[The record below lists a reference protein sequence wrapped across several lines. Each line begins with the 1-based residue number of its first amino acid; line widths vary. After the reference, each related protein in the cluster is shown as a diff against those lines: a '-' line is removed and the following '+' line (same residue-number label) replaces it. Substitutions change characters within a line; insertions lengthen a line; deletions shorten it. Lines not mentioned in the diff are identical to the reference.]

1 MKFFEVENPMLE
13 SHELGSL
20 KKIRSLDGLSEM
32 YISEA
37 DMNSNFSSILVKE
50 LMPIDVDKYFDAVGI
65 ANASM
70 TATIYEL
77 NVAA

>member
-1 MKFFEVENPMLE
+1 M
-13 SHELGSL
+13 
-20 KKIRSLDGLSEM
+20 SEM

-37 DMNSNFSSILVKE
+37 DLNSNFSSILVKE